1 MPGHSGF
8 FTGDREMMRKLAAAL
23 AVISLVYTASN
34 ALAAEDAKASA
45 LKFKMKKLDGKEFDL
60 AKYKGKVL
68 LVVNVASE
76 CGLTPQYE
84 QLQAVYKKYRD
95 KGLVVVGF
103 PCNQF
108 GSQEPG
114 SAAEIREFCTE
125 NYGVTF
131 DMFDKVEVNGDNACD
146 LYKYLTSLDTKPQG
160 AGKISWNFEKF
171 LIGRD
176 GEVIARFSPRIK
188 PDADEVIKAIEDA
201 LASQ

>member
-1 MPGHSGF
+1 
-8 FTGDREMMRKLAAAL
+8 MMRKLAAVV
-23 AVISLVYTASN
+23 AVLSLVYTVSN
-34 ALAAEDAKASA
+34 AVAAEDAKASA

-84 QLQAVYKKYRD
+84 QLQAVFKKYRD

-114 SAAEIREFCTE
+114 SAEEIREFCTE

-160 AGKISWNFEKF
+160 SGKISWNFEKF

-176 GEVIARFSPRIK
+176 GEVIARFSPRTK
-188 PDADEVIKAIEDA
+188 PDADEVIKAIETA
-201 LASQ
+201 LSSQ